1 MSRNS
6 TRYTFLRHT
15 LLKLFGFGLSIA
27 EAAVEV
33 ELIQPEE
40 REATPQV
47 YVLPGQIE
55 RARRGVDGHSTLEE
69 ELKPFRSEY
78 LVHAPVIRY
87 TLRECVVHPNGV
99 DFLGGRISNAG
110 GQRLKAR
117 RKPAEYVHKAVYCM
131 TPVSHQYFGHWLR
144 DACATAL
151 LARPGEDVLLDA
163 RTDWPHAAQY
173 VDAFDLQARGATP
186 AVHVHELSVYQDFS
200 QGSSKRARYEQ
211 LRQRAAAHFGMPVEK
226 GQPVYLRRGHT
237 GAGRV
242 IHNEDAVT
250 RHLEG
255 MGFRILDVANLT
267 ARELYLGLAASPVV
281 VSIEG
286 SHLNHIYMSMRK
298 GGSLLVLMPADRFSS
313 THYGVS
319 AALDIRFG
327 FLMAEVRQNSYHVD
341 LDELTRT
348 LTLMP

>member
-1 MSRNS
+1 MSR
-6 TRYTFLRHT
+6 TRYTLLRHT

-33 ELIQPEE
+33 DLIQPEE
-40 REATPQV
+40 REPTPLV
-47 YVLPGQIE
+47 HALPGQLE
-55 RARRGVDGHSTLEE
+55 KARRGVDGHSTLEE
-69 ELKPFRSEY
+69 ELQPFRSPY
-78 LVHAPVIRY
+78 MVHAPVIRY
-87 TLRECVVHPNGV
+87 TLRECLVHPHGV
-99 DFLGGRISNAG
+99 DFLGGRISKAG

-117 RKPAEYVHKAVYCM
+117 RKPADHIHKAVYCM

-151 LARPGEDVLLDA
+151 LARPDEDVLLDA
-163 RTDWPHAAQY
+163 RRDWPHTAQY
-173 VDAFDLQARGATP
+173 VDAFSLQARDATP

-211 LRQRAAAHFGMPVEK
+211 LRQRAAARFGAPVGK
-226 GQPVYLRRGHT
+226 GQPVYLRRGNT
-237 GAGRV
+237 GAGRI
-242 IHNEDAVT
+242 IHNEAAVA

-255 MGFRILDVANLT
+255 MGFRVLDVASLT

-286 SHLNHIYMSMRK
+286 SHLNHIYMSMKK
-298 GGSLLVLMPADRFSS
+298 GSSLLVLMPADRFSS
-313 THYGVS
+313 THFGVS
-319 AALDIRFG
+319 AALDIHFG
-327 FLMAEVRQNSYHVD
+327 FLMAEVRQSGYHVD

-348 LTLMP
+348 LALMP